1 MSELKYM
8 SNNIPMAK
16 KDRESSAY
24 VTEDT
29 IDTRAEG
36 SLTFLLMEDPK
47 NVNFVAKFVS
57 CHPKPSDCT

>member
-1 MSELKYM
+1 
-8 SNNIPMAK
+8 MAK